1 MVTVE
6 GLEDS
11 SYPWLVACQ
20 FHPEMMSETD
30 ENAKRLFAAFVTAAR
45 ENITK

>member
-1 MVTVE
+1 
-6 GLEDS
+6 
-11 SYPWLVACQ
+11 
-20 FHPEMMSETD
+20 MMSETD